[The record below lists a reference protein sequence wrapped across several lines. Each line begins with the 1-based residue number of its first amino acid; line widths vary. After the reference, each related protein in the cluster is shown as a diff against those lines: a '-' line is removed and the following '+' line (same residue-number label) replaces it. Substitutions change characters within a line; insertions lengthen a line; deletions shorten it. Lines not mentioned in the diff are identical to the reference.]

1 MKYILPILITC
12 GFLFAWNKAFGET
25 ITTGNLLPNSGD
37 GVDWGSSSTDQINS
51 ANSSGY
57 VSNNGTVNGFD
68 ITCTNQSNCGYKYSV
83 GGDFEVTGT
92 ATVTADN
99 IGLTSNSINQ
109 SMLDNGVTLNSYI
122 DVANCESTEGNCESK
137 GGANDSHTTTI
148 VLKDSSGNV
157 LSTTTQTRNEVTG
170 FQGNCNGYPGTT
182 TTGITTACGQ
192 YNDRIIYLGLGAN
205 KVDWSWQGTDS
216 NYTNQSRQGPNLLG
230 ASLNMTYNNVEF
242 NPIDED
248 TQEVIEDIDTDI
260 VDIIEDIPEDFDWN
274 NDDLYFDD
282 TYTWEEDE
290 YAWED
295 DYIIEDNFYFEEEY
309 SMEEDMYF
317 EEFEME
323 EFDITEFE
331 QIPMFEDFEDISE
344 IDFEEMPTMEEVFFE
359 EDFTM
364 EPPPMMMEEVFTEE
378 FEEDFT
384 EFLEETGM
392 EEEFMEF
399 LEDEG
404 ITAEEFFEEIA
415 EEEFNDELTEESF
428 EEFEEPMEDIATEE
442 ESVPEVVENK
452 EETMEESTESEP
464 VEKEVASNEPTN
476 KPTNEPQQEES
487 KEDESDSEGTEDS
500 EVPTEESGE
509 QEDIQSEEPK
519 QVDSKDG
526 ITTDVAK
533 VENKLKKNLK
543 TIAKRI
549 AKVTKEATQNL
560 SKEDLFFKNNTLD
573 AYNKTQFYK
582 SKDIYTDQGLNLF
595 NNQIDLGVYD
605 KEIYSS
611 VTLASYTQNDP
622 VEVHRVQLQKAQ
634 DKTNKLKLEL
644 EAMKN
649 GG

>member
-12 GFLFAWNKAFGET
+12 GFLFAWNKTFGET

-57 VSNNGTVNGFD
+57 VSNNSTINGFD

-230 ASLNMTYNNVEF
+230 ASLNMTYNNTEF
-242 NPIDED
+242 NPINED

-260 VDIIEDIPEDFDWN
+260 IDIIEEIPEDFNWYEE
-274 NDDLYFDD
+274 DLPIFEIPMEEEVYFDD
-282 TYTWEEDE
+282 NMG
-290 YAWED
+290 WED
-295 DYIIEDNFYFEEEY
+295 DFYIPFEDIETVFIEELP
-309 SMEEDMYF
+309 SII
-317 EEFEME
+317 E
-323 EFDITEFE
+323 EFDMEV
-331 QIPMFEDFEDISE
+331 
-344 IDFEEMPTMEEVFFE
+344 FEEMPVMEEVFFE
-359 EDFTM
+359 EEFIM
-364 EPPPMMMEEVFTEE
+364 EPPPMIMEEVFTEE

-404 ITAEEFFEEIA
+404 ITAEEFFEEIT

-428 EEFEEPMEDIATEE
+428 EEFEEPLEEITTEE
-442 ESVPEVVENK
+442 ESVSEVVED
-452 EETMEESTESEP
+452 ETETMEEVTESEP
-464 VEKEVASNEPTN
+464 VEEEKEVAKNEPT
-476 KPTNEPQQEES
+476 EES
-487 KEDESDSEGTEDS
+487 PAEEESNSESSEDSDISTED
-500 EVPTEESGE
+500 SGE
-509 QEDIQSEEPK
+509 QEDIQSEEGK
-519 QVDSKDG
+519 QMDTEDG
-526 ITTDVAK
+526 IATDVAK

-543 TIAKRI
+543 TIAKQI
-549 AKVTKEATQNL
+549 AKVTKETTQNL
-560 SKEDLFFKNNTLD
+560 SKEDLFLKGNNLD
-573 AYNKTQFYK
+573 AYKEVAFYSTK
-582 SKDIYTDQGLNLF
+582 SVYENTNMGFFLQMDLSPYTGDIYLNTNL
-595 NNQIDLGVYD
+595 NVYT
-605 KEIYSS
+605 E
-611 VTLASYTQNDP
+611 NDP
-622 VEVHRVQLQKAQ
+622 IEVNRVKLINLNTVK
-634 DKTNKLKLEL
+634 NKLLAEL
-644 EAMKN
+644 EALKQ
-649 GG
+649 

>member
-12 GFLFAWNKAFGET
+12 GFLFAWNKTFGET

-57 VSNNGTVNGFD
+57 VSNNGTINGFD

-92 ATVTADN
+92 TTVTADN

-230 ASLNMTYNNVEF
+230 ASLNMTYNNTEF
-242 NPIDED
+242 NPINED

-260 VDIIEDIPEDFDWN
+260 IDIIEEIPEDFNWYEE
-274 NDDLYFDD
+274 DLPIFEIPMEEEVYFDD
-282 TYTWEEDE
+282 NMG
-290 YAWED
+290 WED
-295 DYIIEDNFYFEEEY
+295 DFYIPFEDIETVFIEELP
-309 SMEEDMYF
+309 SII
-317 EEFEME
+317 E
-323 EFDITEFE
+323 EFDMEV
-331 QIPMFEDFEDISE
+331 
-344 IDFEEMPTMEEVFFE
+344 FEEMPVMEEVFFE
-359 EDFTM
+359 EEFIM

-404 ITAEEFFEEIA
+404 ITAEEFFEEIT

-428 EEFEEPMEDIATEE
+428 EEFEEPLEEITTEE
-442 ESVPEVVENK
+442 ESVSEVVED
-452 EETMEESTESEP
+452 ETETMEEVTESEP
-464 VEKEVASNEPTN
+464 VEEEKEVAKNEPT
-476 KPTNEPQQEES
+476 EES
-487 KEDESDSEGTEDS
+487 PAEEESNSESSEDSDISTED
-500 EVPTEESGE
+500 SGE
-509 QEDIQSEEPK
+509 QEDIQSEEGK
-519 QVDSKDG
+519 QMDTEDG
-526 ITTDVAK
+526 IATDVAK

-543 TIAKRI
+543 TIAKQI
-549 AKVTKEATQNL
+549 AKVTKETTQNL
-560 SKEDLFFKNNTLD
+560 SKEDLFLKGNNLD
-573 AYNKTQFYK
+573 AYKEVAFYSTK
-582 SKDIYTDQGLNLF
+582 SVYENTNMGFFLQMDLSPYTGDIYLNTNL
-595 NNQIDLGVYD
+595 NVYT
-605 KEIYSS
+605 E
-611 VTLASYTQNDP
+611 NDP
-622 VEVHRVQLQKAQ
+622 IEVNRVKLINLNTVK
-634 DKTNKLKLEL
+634 NKLLAEL
-644 EAMKN
+644 EALKQ
-649 GG
+649 